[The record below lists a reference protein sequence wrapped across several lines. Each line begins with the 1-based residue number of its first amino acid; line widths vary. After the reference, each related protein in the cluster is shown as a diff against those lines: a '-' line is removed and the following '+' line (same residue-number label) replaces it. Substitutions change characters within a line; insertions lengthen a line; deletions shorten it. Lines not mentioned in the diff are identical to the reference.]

1 MRGDAAKASQSHA
14 FNRYCGVGG
23 IPFQLSLNKDNVMR
37 DFPIPVVAFGVGS
50 QPEAEEVDYL
60 PLPHEM
66 ATFSQPDFNLEAD
79 PEILQAACEVI
90 ENLRT
95 AMQAGNN
102 VSIELLGLSAKVVEL
117 INQSLGHG
125 EVSVL
130 VREPSNLHIQE
141 TVFAGVWRV
150 QEISQQG
157 MVLRD
162 SLHACAIPPE
172 VQQSA
177 LTGTVGDISAPL
189 LRPGIMNAPAI
200 LNELLE
206 RSSKHQAGQAAHV
219 INLSLLPMSPEDL
232 EYLYEAFGTGTV
244 SILSRGYGNCRI
256 TSTRLPNVWWVQ
268 YFNSMDQIILN
279 TLEVVDVPEVA
290 LAADDDYQDSA
301 ERLGEWLAVMRE
313 Q

>member
-1 MRGDAAKASQSHA
+1 
-14 FNRYCGVGG
+14 
-23 IPFQLSLNKDNVMR
+23 MR
-37 DFPIPVVAFGVGS
+37 DFPVPVVAFGVGS
-50 QPEAEEVDYL
+50 QPEPEAVDYL

-66 ATFSQPDFNLEAD
+66 ETFALPVYNLEAE
-79 PEILQAACEVI
+79 PEILEAACVVI
-90 ENLRT
+90 ANLRA
-95 AMQAGNN
+95 AMLAGKNAT
-102 VSIELLGLSAKVVEL
+102 IELLGLTPKVVEL

-130 VREPSNLHIQE
+130 VREPGNLHIQE

-150 QEISQQG
+150 QEISGQG
-157 MVLRD
+157 LVLRD

-172 VQQSA
+172 VHQSA
-177 LTGTVGDISAPL
+177 LSGVTEEIVVPPM
-189 LRPGIMNAPAI
+189 RPGIMNAPAI
-200 LNELLE
+200 LNELQE
-206 RSSKHQAGQAAHV
+206 RSRLHQAGHAAHV

-232 EYLYEAFGTGTV
+232 EYLFEAFGTGTV

-256 TSTRLPNVWWVQ
+256 TSTRLANVWWVQ

-279 TLEVVDVPEVA
+279 TIEVADVPEVA
-290 LAADDDYQDSA
+290 LAADEDYQDST

>member
-1 MRGDAAKASQSHA
+1 
-14 FNRYCGVGG
+14 
-23 IPFQLSLNKDNVMR
+23 MR
-37 DFPIPVVAFGVGS
+37 DFPVPVVGVGS
-50 QPEAEEVDYL
+50 QLEAEVVDYL
-60 PLPHEM
+60 PLPQEM
-66 ATFSQPDFNLEAD
+66 TTFALPTCNLEAD
-79 PEILQAACEVI
+79 PEILEAACAVI

-95 AMQAGNN
+95 AMQAGSS
-102 VSIELLGLSAKVVEL
+102 VSIELLSLPGKVVEL

-150 QEISQQG
+150 QEVSAQG
-157 MVLRD
+157 AVLRD

-177 LTGTVGDISAPL
+177 MSGVSGDIAAPP
-189 LRPGIMNAPAI
+189 LRQGIMNAPAI

-206 RSSKHQAGQAAHV
+206 RSGKHQTGQAAHV

-232 EYLYEAFGTGTV
+232 EYLFEAFGTGTV

-256 TSTRLPNVWWVQ
+256 TSTRLANVWWVQ
-268 YFNSMDQIILN
+268 YFNSMDAIILN
-279 TLEVVDVPEVA
+279 TIEVVDVPEVA
-290 LAADDDYQDSA
+290 LAADEDYQDSA
-301 ERLGEWLAVMRE
+301 ERLGEWLSVMRE
-313 Q
+313 

>member
-1 MRGDAAKASQSHA
+1 
-14 FNRYCGVGG
+14 
-23 IPFQLSLNKDNVMR
+23 MR

-50 QPEAEEVDYL
+50 QTEAEKVDYL
-60 PLPHEM
+60 PLPQEM
-66 ATFSQPDFNLEAD
+66 TTFALPTYNLEAD
-79 PEILQAACEVI
+79 PEILEGACNVI

-95 AMQAGNN
+95 VMQEGSNAN
-102 VSIELLGLSAKVVEL
+102 IELLGLPTKVIEL

-130 VREPSNLHIQE
+130 VREPGNLHIQE

-150 QEISQQG
+150 QEISGQG
-157 MVLRD
+157 VVLRD
-162 SLHACAIPPE
+162 SLHACAIPSE
-172 VQQSA
+172 VRQSA
-177 LTGTVGDISAPL
+177 LLGAIGDISAPP
-189 LRPGIMNAPAI
+189 LRQGIMNAPAI

-206 RSSKHQAGQAAHV
+206 RSGKHQAGQAAHV

-232 EYLYEAFGTGTV
+232 EYLFEAFGTGTV

-256 TSTRLPNVWWVQ
+256 TSTRLANVWWVQ

-279 TLEVVDVPEVA
+279 TIEVVDVPEVA
-290 LAADDDYQDSA
+290 LAADEDYQDSA

-313 Q
+313 